1 MSLFQSEP
9 NPKRKPRIQKKLD
22 KQDKEWREVE
32 SCMMQELGWGS
43 YHDDDD
49 DWEEMGGIDPALAP
63 HHDFDH
69 DPVGF
74 R

>member
-1 MSLFQSEP
+1 MSLFLSKP

-22 KQDKEWREVE
+22 KQDASWRVVE
-32 SCMMQELGWGS
+32 DCMRQELGWGS

-49 DWEEMGGIDPALAP
+49 DWEEMGGIDPDLAP